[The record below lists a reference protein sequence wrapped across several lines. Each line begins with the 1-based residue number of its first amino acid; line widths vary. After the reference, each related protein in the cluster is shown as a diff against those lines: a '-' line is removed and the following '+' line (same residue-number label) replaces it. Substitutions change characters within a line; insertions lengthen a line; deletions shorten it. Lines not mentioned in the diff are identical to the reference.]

1 MFTCLLLKTSAQCN
15 LKPDFY
21 LLSSNE
27 MSYSVGDWI
36 QSVAFC
42 VAEKISGLVISAS
55 VFLYPI
61 FNKTVSKIIDYFPFL
76 FFSINIIKE
85 RRKSST

>member
-1 MFTCLLLKTSAQCN
+1 M
-15 LKPDFY
+15 
-21 LLSSNE
+21 
-27 MSYSVGDWI
+27 
-36 QSVAFC
+36 AFC